1 MIGDCYYWDVLQLSS
16 PKTIRSTWIGHKL
29 NVGKYIF
36 IFSIFFSLRIWR
48 DDLFKNT
55 AGMGH
60 GNRIFYNFCD
70 FCFSWTHFRTHFV
83 PCGHLPRGCSV
94 NEKERSWKDDMFRH
108 KILKIGSKLRELWPW
123 HSKFS
128 KLLIAWSMV
137 HEKQKSQKLKK
148 ILVPSSI
155 PAGFLEK
162 SSLYIYYIKKI
173 KDLKKIKCFLPTLS
187 FWLLKVK
194 HVKPYC

>member
-94 NEKERSWKDDMFRH
+94 NEKERSWKADMFRH
-108 KILKIGSKLRELWPW
+108 KNFENRIKIEGVMALTLKIFQITHCMIHGPW
-123 HSKFS
+123 KT
-128 KLLIAWSMV
+128 KIAKV
-137 HEKQKSQKLKK
+137 KK
-148 ILVPSSI
+148 NPSSI
-155 PAGFLEK
+155 VH
-162 SSLYIYYIKKI
+162 SSWFFGKIISLHILYKKN
-173 KDLKKIKCFLPTLS
+173 KRLKKNKMFSAYIEFLAP
-187 FWLLKVK
+187 KG
-194 HVKPYC
+194 